1 MMGMRTVRH
10 IVAMAAL
17 VAATTSCGDVIR
29 QGRSPVYL
37 VITLLQ
43 AAQGNHISQFG
54 GSLTSDVLTV
64 VTSPAPC
71 TQASP
76 CLTVFN
82 DVGQVGL
89 KISLKDIGPPNVPTT
104 PTTNNEV
111 TIRRYRVAYRRA
123 DGRNTPGVDVPYPFE
138 GAVTGTVVA
147 GSTLTLSFEIV
158 RDVAKEE
165 SPLVQLINS
174 KTIITTIGDV
184 TFYGTDQVG
193 NELSVT
199 GSITIDFG
207 NFGDT

>member
-1 MMGMRTVRH
+1 
-10 IVAMAAL
+10 MAAL

-43 AAQGNHISQFG
+43 AAQGNHISSFG

-71 TQASP
+71 SQTSP

-89 KISLKDIGPPNVPTT
+89 KISPKDIGTPNNPTT
-104 PTTNNEV
+104 PSTNNEV
-111 TIRRYRVAYRRA
+111 TITRYHVEYQRA
-123 DGRNTPGVDVPYPFE
+123 DGRNRPGVDVPYPFD
-138 GAVTGTVVA
+138 GAVTGTVQA
-147 GSTLTLSFEIV
+147 GTTLTLSFEIV

-165 SPLVQLINS
+165 SPLVQLVNS
-174 KTIITTIGDV
+174 KTIITTICKV
-184 TFYGTDQVG
+184 TFYGKDQVG
-193 NELSVT
+193 NELEVS
-199 GSITIDFG
+199 GYITIDFG

>member
-1 MMGMRTVRH
+1 MMGMRTARH
-10 IVAMAAL
+10 IVATAAL
-17 VAATTSCGDVIR
+17 VAATTSCGDVVR

-37 VITLLQ
+37 VMTLLQ
-43 AAQGNHISQFG
+43 AAQGNHISSFG
-54 GSLTSDVLTV
+54 GSLTSDVLTL

-71 TQASP
+71 SQASP
-76 CLTVFN
+76 CQTVFN

-89 KISLKDIGPPNVPTT
+89 KISLKDIGAPNNPTT
-104 PTTNNEV
+104 PSTNNEV
-111 TIRRYRVAYRRA
+111 TITRYHVAYRRA
-123 DGRNTPGVDVPYPFE
+123 DGRNTPGVDVPYAFD

-174 KTIITTIGDV
+174 KNIITTICDV
-184 TFYGTDQVG
+184 TFYGKDQVG
-193 NELSVT
+193 NEMSVS

>member
-1 MMGMRTVRH
+1 MGMRTVRH

-37 VITLLQ
+37 VMTLLQ
-43 AAQGNHISQFG
+43 AAQGNHISSFG
-54 GSLTSDVLTV
+54 GSLTSDVLTL
-64 VTSPAPC
+64 VTQPAPC
-71 TQASP
+71 SQTSP
-76 CLTVFN
+76 CQTVFN

-89 KISLKDIGPPNVPTT
+89 KISLKDIGTPNNPTA

-111 TIRRYRVAYRRA
+111 TITRFHVAYRRA
-123 DGRNTPGVDVPYPFE
+123 DGRNTQGVDVPYAFD
-138 GAVTGTVVA
+138 GAATGTIA
-147 GSTLTLSFEIV
+147 GFGALTLSFEIV

-174 KTIITTIGDV
+174 RNIITTICDV
-184 TFYGTDQVG
+184 TFYGHDQVG
-193 NELSVT
+193 NEMSVT